1 MDDTKRIDDIE
12 QLKELSKLYT
22 SPCIKCETDD
32 GCPSMAM
39 CKVYQEFKER
49 CRNSRITFM
58 DELHGKK
65 SAPQQ

>member
-1 MDDTKRIDDIE
+1 MDDTKRIDDID

-49 CRNSRITFM
+49 CRTLKITSM
-58 DELHGKK
+58 GKSNGKK
-65 SAPQQ
+65 SAPQ